1 MGRSHG
7 VVSLEAPQRLVAAL
21 AGLCL
26 LTALLVGPPALA
38 SAVEV
43 GYEDHSYAGTT
54 APTGQKPQSKLWV
67 NDGRWWGVLWNP
79 DAKDFHIYRFDKAN
93 QTWVDTGTK
102 ADTRANSSAD
112 ALWDGTKLY
121 IASASSSASS
131 SAAGKVWR
139 YSYDAGAKR
148 YTLDAGFP
156 KTITSRGMEVLSV
169 DKDRTGTL
177 WATYTQGNK
186 VFVTHTTTSDTTWL
200 TPYELP
206 VPGAA
211 NLTSDDLSA
220 VVAFGSAIGVMWSN
234 QNDSAMYF
242 AVHADGAGDG
252 AADWQRE
259 TAYSQPGGADDHISL
274 RHLEGDPAGEVFAAT
289 KTSLNAP
296 NDPLIL
302 VLVRKPSSGWEA
314 HVFGTVADNHTR
326 AILALDTTSREVYVF
341 AAAPCCSGG
350 AVYMKKSGFDAV
362 SFAPGLGTLFIQSSA
377 NPKVNNP
384 TSTKQNVTADTGLL
398 VAAGDDSTRRYLH
411 NFLALGTPAP
421 SPPDTIIDA
430 GPSGTVNTSSATFA
444 FSSSPAGATFACD
457 LDGSGF
463 TACSSPQEYSG
474 LADGSHTFQVRATN
488 ANGTDA
494 TPASR
499 TWTIQTG
506 APLFADGFESGDFS
520 AWTTVLTG
528 GDGAATVQSGTVAA
542 GAFAAQLS
550 ATTSSGSFAYA
561 RTALTAGIA
570 SLVASEDICIAQE
583 GAAGSHVPLLR
594 LFDGTGTRRINVFRQ
609 NAAGDKVYINH
620 GSGNVLTAARLPLGT
635 WAHVE
640 LRVVLNGAGADVVEL
655 RLDGTL
661 MYSTSTATVGTSGLR
676 TLQIGNDTKTQ
687 AHTTFVD
694 NVELR

>member
-1 MGRSHG
+1 MT
-7 VVSLEAPQRLVAAL
+7 RLVAAL
-21 AGLCL
+21 TGLCL
-26 LTALLVGPPALA
+26 LTALLMGPPAVA
-38 SAVEV
+38 SPVEV

-67 NDGRWWGVLWNP
+67 NDGLWWGVLWNP
-79 DAKDFHIYRFDKAN
+79 DAKNFHIYRFDKAN

-112 ALWDGTKLY
+112 ALWDDTKLY
-121 IASASSSASS
+121 IASATTSATSSG
-131 SAAGKVWR
+131 AGKVWR
-139 YSYDAGAKR
+139 YSYDAAAKR
-148 YTLDAGFP
+148 YTLDSGFP
-156 KTITSRGMEVLSV
+156 KTVTSQGMEALVV
-169 DKDRTGTL
+169 EKDSTGKL

-206 VPGAA
+206 VPGAT

-242 AVHADGAGDG
+242 AIHASGAGDG
-252 AADWQRE
+252 AADWQQE
-259 TAYSQPGGADDHISL
+259 TAYSQPEGADDHISL
-274 RHLEGDPAGEVFAAT
+274 RHLEADPAGEVFAAT

-296 NDPLIL
+296 HDPLIL

-314 HVFGTVADNHTR
+314 HVFGTVADNHSR
-326 AILALDTTSREVYVF
+326 AILALDTTNREVYVF

-350 AVYMKKSGFDAV
+350 TIYVKKSGFEAI
-362 SFAPGLGTLFIQSSA
+362 SFPPGLGTPVIQSSA
-377 NPKVNNP
+377 NPKINNP
-384 TSTKQNVTADTGLL
+384 TSTKQNVTIDTGLL

-411 NFLALGTPAP
+411 NFLALGTPVP

-430 GPSGTVNTSSATFA
+430 GPSGTVNASSATFT
-444 FSSSPAGATFACD
+444 FSSSPAGATFDCD

-488 ANGTDA
+488 SNGTDA

-499 TWTIQTG
+499 TWTVQTG

-520 AWTTVLTG
+520 AWTTALTG
-528 GDGAATVQSGTVAA
+528 GDGVASVQSSRVRE
-542 GAFAAQLS
+542 GAFAVQLS
-550 ATTSSGSFAYA
+550 ATASSGSFAYA
-561 RTALTAGIA
+561 RTTLQA
-570 SLVASEDICIAQE
+570 SITNLVASEDVLIAQE
-583 GAAGSHVPLLR
+583 GAAGSNVPVLR
-594 LFDGTGTRRINVFRQ
+594 LFDGIGARRINVFRQ

-620 GSGNVLTAARLPLGT
+620 GSGNVLTAARLPLDV
-635 WAHVE
+635 WAHAE
-640 LRVVLNGAGADVVEL
+640 LRVVLNGAGADVVEF

-661 MYSTSTATVGTSGLR
+661 VYSTTTATVGVSGLR
-676 TLQIGNDTKTQ
+676 TLQIGNDTKAQ

-694 NVELR
+694 NVQLR